1 MSRHLTIALFAVAIL
16 AGCAPEER
24 RTPTSIPPASTTTT
38 TERTQ
43 PDPARAEELVREF
56 VPQAR
61 YACATCHRIDS
72 TQALLG
78 PGLLGIGAG
87 VSPCDPQQGLEDYL
101 RESLL
106 EPDACLTPGFSAGL
120 MPAVYTEV
128 WNERDI
134 DDLVA
139 WMLTLRPVNGVGQ

>member
-1 MSRHLTIALFAVAIL
+1 MLF
-16 AGCAPEER
+16 
-24 RTPTSIPPASTTTT
+24 
-38 TERTQ
+38 
-43 PDPARAEELVREF
+43 REF

-61 YACATCHRIDS
+61 YACVTCHRPDS

-78 PGLLGIGAG
+78 PGLSGIGAG
-87 VSPCDPQQGLEDYL
+87 ASPCDPQQGLEDYL

-120 MPAVYTEV
+120 MPSVYTEV
-128 WNERDI
+128 WSERDI

-139 WMLTLRPVNGVGQ
+139 WMLTLRPSNGAGQ